1 MGQGMRDLSLIIL
14 TWNSKRFLSD
24 CFQSICAKCQA
35 EGIDF
40 EIIVVDNGST
50 DGSDLLFDQFQQR
63 LADRFRCLPLGKNT
77 GTTYPRNL
85 GLKEARGRHICIL
98 DSDTEMGEGSL
109 KAALN
114 RLQQDG
120 TIGLLVPRLLLPD
133 QTVQNSVKRFP
144 TFWQKLSKLPKALFG
159 VRVPNLDFYPDF
171 PFASETPVDTA
182 ISACWLF
189 RRELVDQVGYLDENI
204 FYSPEDLDYS
214 VRVRKAGKQ
223 ILYYPALTVLHHTQQ
238 ISHRKPFSKVS
249 LSHFGGL
256 LYYYRKH
263 GGWFSA
269 KGLTR
274 QTGA

>member
-1 MGQGMRDLSLIIL
+1 MCDLSFIIL
-14 TWNSKRFLSD
+14 TWNSKKFLSD
-24 CFQSICAKCQA
+24 CFGSIVAKCQA

-40 EIIVVDNGST
+40 EIIVVDNGSS
-50 DGSDLLFDQFQQR
+50 DGSEVIFDQFQNS
-63 LADRFRCLPLGKNT
+63 LGDRFNCLRLGKNT

-85 GLKEARGRHICIL
+85 GLKAAKGRHICIL
-98 DSDTEMGEGSL
+98 DSDTEIGEGSL
-109 KAALN
+109 QGALA
-114 RLQQDG
+114 RLAGDKS
-120 TIGLLVPRLLLPD
+120 IGLLVPKLLLPD
-133 QTVQNSVKRFP
+133 QSVQNSVKRFP

-159 VRVPNLDFYPDF
+159 VQVRNLDFYADF
-171 PFASETPVDTA
+171 PFATERPVDTA

-189 RRELVDQVGYLDENI
+189 RRELVELVGYLDEKI

-223 ILYYPALTVLHHTQQ
+223 ILYYPPLTVLHHTQQ

-269 KGLTR
+269 KGLSR
-274 QTGA
+274 QTDA